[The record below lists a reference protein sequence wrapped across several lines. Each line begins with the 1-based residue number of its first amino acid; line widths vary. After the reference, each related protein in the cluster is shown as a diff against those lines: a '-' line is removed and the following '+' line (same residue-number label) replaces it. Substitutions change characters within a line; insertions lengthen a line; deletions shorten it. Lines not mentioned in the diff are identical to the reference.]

1 MTARVKVGS
10 LNVAE
15 ELHRF
20 ISQEALPGLGVSP
33 DRFWGDYEAILR
45 DLAPRNKAL
54 LDRRAEIQH
63 EIDGYHVAHKG
74 KPLDMADYT
83 AFLKRIGYIVP

>member
-10 LNVAE
+10 LDVAE

-20 ISQEALPGLGVSP
+20 VTEEALP
-33 DRFWGDYEAILR
+33 DRAFPPRQFWSGYEAILR

-54 LDRRAEIQH
+54 LDRRDELQR
-63 EIDGYHVAHKG
+63 EIDGYHAARKG
-74 KPLDMADYT
+74 A
-83 AFLKRIGYIVP
+83 AV